1 MAPSLLQDA
10 LFRHGRQPES
20 LTQPVEPR
28 NAERP
33 RANSVGKTPLD
44 NVDWMTRLKSTFN
57 LHNFGYKGNVASEC
71 INGPFMTLQELL
83 VKIDESICFDIELS
97 RAQ

>member
-1 MAPSLLQDA
+1 
-10 LFRHGRQPES
+10 
-20 LTQPVEPR
+20 
-28 NAERP
+28 
-33 RANSVGKTPLD
+33 
-44 NVDWMTRLKSTFN
+44 MTRLRSTFN